1 MGRKRSQSC
10 LHRRLKLRIRVSMN
24 DKRGILFGRALELGL
39 RVYSIK
45 AADIP
50 VENRTR
56 IKCAYGCRGYGK
68 RLSCPP
74 HIMDIGEFRKILAE
88 YSNAL
93 LLIEEHDMSN
103 EPDILKAWSYLRR
116 EAFHKMLELEF
127 LAFRQGFT
135 YAQLLRPGACNECD
149 ICAEECRKP
158 EFRRFPPEAV
168 GINVGK
174 IMDVVSETLV
184 FCDASDIKCVGILL
198 LE

>member
-1 MGRKRSQSC
+1 MSEKEDMF
-10 LHRRLKLRIRVSMN
+10 I
-24 DKRGILFGRALELGL
+24 GRALEIGL
-39 RVYSIK
+39 RAYTIK
-45 AADIP
+45 TADIP

-74 HIMDIGEFRKILAE
+74 HIMDIDEFRKILAE
-88 YSNAL
+88 YNKAL

-103 EPDILKAWSYLRR
+103 EPDILKAWSHLRR

-149 ICAEECRKP
+149 ICAEKCRKT
-158 EFRRFPPEAV
+158 EFCRFPPEAV

-174 IMDVVSETLV
+174 IMDMVGETLV
-184 FCDASDIKCVGILL
+184 FCDASGVKCIGILL